1 MLMHP
6 APALGMPRTFLASSL
21 SLLTLVAAGSALAAG
36 PAELTD
42 TTRDSGRPMAPEQAA
57 VVFEHADLSFKLIPA
72 DKRLEGDA
80 TLRLRATSPL
90 SALVVDLDR
99 NYAVGRVEVD
109 GRAIAPGDWSNP
121 EGRMRI
127 ALPRPLAAGK
137 AVTLRIVYAGSP
149 HEAKKAPWDGGI
161 VWATAP
167 TGEPWVATAVEGEG
181 CDLLWPCID
190 HPKGEPA
197 QVDEHI
203 TVPAPLVA
211 PGNGVLVGMRE
222 HAGWRTYHW
231 RARQPDTYAVTL
243 NAGPFEQLQADYRS
257 RYGNVIPLAFWYLKG
272 HREKAEKLF
281 AEFPKMLDFFEGVI
295 GPYPFGDEK
304 MGVVE
309 TPHLGM
315 EHQTINAYGNGYKRD
330 KYGYDWLLQHEF
342 SHEWF
347 GNQLTNADWD
357 DMWLHEGFGS
367 YMQPLYLQYLRGQ
380 MDYHAALLDRAGV
393 ANKVPMVS
401 GHTMTE
407 EGVYNADNGP
417 GNDIY
422 YKGSYMLHMLRG
434 LIGDEAFFRSIRE
447 LVYGTD
453 APRPGNFRPRYAGAG
468 LRGHRRARH
477 RQGLRL
483 VLRRVPAPCR
493 VAATAGRTRRDRP
506 GAALAGAGRRRV
518 PGAGGRAHRRQCRPH
533 GDGADARRPRP
544 CRSARRCAVHAGP
557 GFEAAA
563 RGAAFRR
570 GARGCGTAAQGGRSC
585 REENCARRRRLSPP
599 GRRACLGTG
608 GRRRLPPSSPSRR
621 AIGPAS

>member
-1 MLMHP
+1 MFRIL
-6 APALGMPRTFLASSL
+6 LSSSL
-21 SLLTLVAAGSALAAG
+21 ALSSLAVVGAASAAVQ
-36 PAELTD
+36 AELTA

-57 VVFEHADLSFKLIPA
+57 VAFEHADLSFRLLPA
-72 DKRLEGDA
+72 EKRLEGDA
-80 TLRLRATSPL
+80 TLRFRTTSPL

-109 GRAIAPGDWSNP
+109 GRAIKPGDWSNP

-127 ALPRPLAAGK
+127 ALPRPLAAGRT
-137 AVTLRIVYAGSP
+137 VTLRIVYAGSP

-167 TGEPWVATAVEGEG
+167 GGEPWVATAVEGEG

-190 HPKGEPA
+190 HPMGEPA
-197 QVDEHI
+197 QVDERI
-203 TVPAPLVA
+203 IVPAPLVA

-243 NAGPFEQLQADYRS
+243 NAGPFEQLTAEYRS

-272 HREKAEKLF
+272 NREKAEALF

-315 EHQTINAYGNGYKRD
+315 EHQTVNAYGNGYRRD

-367 YMQPLYLQYLRGQ
+367 YMQPLYLQYLRGE
-380 MDYHAALLDRAGV
+380 MDYRAALLDQRAAV
-393 ANKVPMVS
+393 LDKVPMVS

-407 EGVYNADNGP
+407 EGVYNTDGGP

-453 APRPGNFRPRYAGAG
+453 DPRPGNFRPRYATT
-468 LRGHRRARH
+468 
-477 RQGLRL
+477 QDYIDI
-483 VLRRVPAPCR
+483 VRRVTGRDYGWFFDAYLHHAALPRLLAERDAGGLALRWQVPGDGPFPVPVDVR
-493 VAATAGRTRRDRP
+493 VGGNAGRTVTVPMGDGRGHLDLP
-506 GAALAGAGRRRV
+506 AGALYTLDPDSKLLREEPRFAEAREDAARRRK
-518 PGAGGRAHRRQCRPH
+518 AA
-533 GDGADARRPRP
+533 
-544 CRSARRCAVHAGP
+544 
-557 GFEAAA
+557 EAAA
-563 RGAAFRR
+563 K
-570 GARGCGTAAQGGRSC
+570 
-585 REENCARRRRLSPP
+585 
-599 GRRACLGTG
+599 
-608 GRRRLPPSSPSRR
+608 
-621 AIGPAS
+621 

>member
-6 APALGMPRTFLASSL
+6 RPALGMPRTFLASSL

-99 NYAVGRVEVD
+99 DYAVGRVEVD

-357 DMWLHEGFGS
+357 DMWLHEAFGS

-380 MDYHAALLDRAGV
+380 MDYHAALLDQRRRGQQGADGQRPHDDRRGCVQRRQRPGQRHLLQGLVHAAHAARADRRRGILPQHPRAGV
-393 ANKVPMVS
+393 RHGRA
-401 GHTMTE
+401 
-407 EGVYNADNGP
+407 
-417 GNDIY
+417 
-422 YKGSYMLHMLRG
+422 
-434 LIGDEAFFRSIRE
+434 
-447 LVYGTD
+447 
-453 APRPGNFRPRYAGAG
+453 APRQLP
-468 LRGHRRARH
+468 
-477 RQGLRL
+477 
-483 VLRRVPAPCR
+483 
-493 VAATAGRTRRDRP
+493 
-506 GAALAGAGRRRV
+506 AAL
-518 PGAGGRAHRRQCRPH
+518 
-533 GDGADARRPRP
+533 
-544 CRSARRCAVHAGP
+544 
-557 GFEAAA
+557 
-563 RGAAFRR
+563 
-570 GARGCGTAAQGGRSC
+570 
-585 REENCARRRRLSPP
+585 RRRRITWTSSGASPARITAGSSTRTCAMP
-599 GRRACLGTG
+599 RCRNCWPNATRPAWRCTGRCRATA
-608 GRRRLPPSSPSRR
+608 RSRCR
-621 AIGPAS
+621 WTCASAAMPATR

>member
-1 MLMHP
+1 
-6 APALGMPRTFLASSL
+6 MPRTFLASSL

-36 PAELTD
+36 SAELTD

-380 MDYHAALLDRAGV
+380 MDYHAALLDQRAGV

-453 APRPGNFRPRYAGAG
+453 APRPGNFRPRYAGTQDYVDIVGRVTGKDYGWFFDAY
-468 LRGHRRARH
+468 LRH
-477 RQGLRL
+477 
-483 VLRRVPAPCR
+483 
-493 VAATAGRTRRDRP
+493 
-506 GAALAGAGRRRV
+506 AALPQLLAERDATGLALHWQV
-518 PGAGGRAHRRQCRPH
+518 P
-533 GDGADARRPRP
+533 GDGAFPVPVDVRIGGNAGHTVTVPMRDGRGHVDLPAGALYTLDPDSKLLREEPRFAEAREDAAQRRK
-544 CRSARRCAVHAGP
+544 AV
-557 GFEAAA
+557 EAAA
-563 RGAAFRR
+563 KKTAPAA
-570 GARGCGTAAQGGRSC
+570 GG
-585 REENCARRRRLSPP
+585 
-599 GRRACLGTG
+599 
-608 GRRRLPPSSPSRR
+608 
-621 AIGPAS
+621 